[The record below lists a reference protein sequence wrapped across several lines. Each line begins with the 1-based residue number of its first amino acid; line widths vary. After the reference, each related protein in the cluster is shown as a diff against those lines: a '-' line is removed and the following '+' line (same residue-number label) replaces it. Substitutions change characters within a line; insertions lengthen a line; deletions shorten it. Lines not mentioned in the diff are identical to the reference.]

1 VTVLSS
7 EAFEAA
13 LLRWLIRGHVEPAGG
28 PGQAG
33 HPPQGSVAV
42 VTCAWHNY
50 AGTAGAAGL
59 SRELA
64 DGLVLSCLQRWAGRV
79 SGSFAGQTAAGTGL
93 LMVPVHAQAE
103 ETVLALRTFLE
114 AASRAIGG
122 AVVAY
127 SWELRVLGPLTP
139 GTGPEVRRQLAWA
152 GWPVS

>member
-13 LLRWLIRGHVEPAGG
+13 LLRWLIRGHDEGAGG
-28 PGQAG
+28 AGQAN
-33 HPPQGSVAV
+33 PPPHASVAV
-42 VTCAWHNY
+42 VTCAWHTD
-50 AGTAGAAGL
+50 AGRAGAAGL

-79 SGSFAGQTAAGTGL
+79 SGSFVGQTAAGTGL

-122 AVVAY
+122 PAAAC

-139 GTGPEVRRQLAWA
+139 GTGPQVRRQLARA
-152 GWPVS
+152 GWPVN